1 MSLLSIDKTTAYENY
16 LSLWKTILNV
26 TTLKEFY
33 TNIYSIFDR
42 QNMFVSFYDII
53 IDSILY
59 IIDRL
64 DLNIEKDK
72 TKSNCSVSA
81 TRSDIE
87 MMETDINDNEQVATI
102 FVSCLQ
108 FIISLPLECIDYD
121 FTDYVPA
128 IQITACELLQSIML
142 YMIGKSANNRSNAAT
157 SYEKFYEHLF
167 PLVQELSFDSDQGI
181 KGILTYSKSTRL

>member
-102 FVSCLQ
+102 CV
-108 FIISLPLECIDYD
+108 
-121 FTDYVPA
+121 
-128 IQITACELLQSIML
+128 
-142 YMIGKSANNRSNAAT
+142 
-157 SYEKFYEHLF
+157 
-167 PLVQELSFDSDQGI
+167 LVQRFSHEVFFSATTMS
-181 KGILTYSKSTRL
+181 R